1 MIWTCGTIALVL
13 SAICAFV
20 IFCALSLA
28 SMVEDEQAEE
38 AARLESLQS
47 KIRRIGLSES
57 KGSMDSSTTSAGDC
71 DSGGDSEDS

>member
-47 KIRRIGLSES
+47 KIRRVRKP
-57 KGSMDSSTTSAGDC
+57 KGEGPMDSGTTSTGDF
-71 DSGGDSEDS
+71 DHGRDSENS